1 MKTQH
6 SGHGSAGGTAATA
19 LPWAEAE
26 IRRIDTAAGKISLKH
41 GEIKNLDMPPMSMV
55 FQVPDN
61 SQLAGLKVGDA
72 VRFTADQ
79 INGAYTVIRIERR
92 P

>member
-1 MKTQH
+1 
-6 SGHGSAGGTAATA
+6 
-19 LPWAEAE
+19 
-26 IRRIDTAAGKISLKH
+26 
-41 GEIKNLDMPPMSMV
+41 MSMV